1 MAKDEGKIKV
11 LLIED
16 NLGIK
21 DIVAIILELKWS
33 GANLIHAHLGKRGV
47 ELARTELPDII
58 ILDLGLPDITGFEVL
73 SHVRRLS
80 DVPVIILTARG
91 EEKNKLEGLE
101 LGADDYIVK
110 PFSSNELIAR
120 MKALLRRSQMT
131 ETTVRVVDKSSTK
144 DKLRIDFSTEEV
156 RVGGKLL
163 KLSPREFELLSLLV
177 TNEGKV
183 LSNQVLLEK
192 VFPEQKDDVRFLKV
206 YMNRLSEKLEEA
218 PDNPTIILN
227 EGGQGYKFV
236 RQ

>member
-1 MAKDEGKIKV
+1 MKV

-21 DIVAIILELKWS
+21 DIVAITLELKWS
-33 GANLIHAHLGKRGV
+33 DADLIHSHLGKNGV
-47 ELARTELPDII
+47 ELARTKLPDII

-73 SHVRRLS
+73 RHVRKFS

-91 EEKNKLEGLE
+91 EEKNKLEGLD

-131 ETTVRVVDKSSTK
+131 ETTDKIIDRAPTR

-156 RVGGKLL
+156 RIGGKLL

-177 TNEGKV
+177 TDEGKV

-192 VFPEQKDDVRFLKV
+192 VFPEQKDDIRFLKV
-206 YMNRLSEKLEEA
+206 YMNRLSEKLEDD

-227 EGGQGYKFV
+227 EGGQGYKFIG
-236 RQ
+236 Q

>member
-1 MAKDEGKIKV
+1 MKV

-21 DIVAIILELKWS
+21 DIVAITLELKWS
-33 GANLIHAHLGKRGV
+33 DADLIHSHLGKNGV

-73 SHVRRLS
+73 RHVRKFS

-91 EEKNKLEGLE
+91 EEKNKLEGLD

-131 ETTVRVVDKSSTK
+131 EKTDKIIDRAHTR

-156 RVGGKLL
+156 RIGGKLL

-177 TNEGKV
+177 TDEGKV

-192 VFPEQKDDVRFLKV
+192 VFPEQKDDIRFLKV
-206 YMNRLSEKLEEA
+206 YMNRLSEKLGDN

-227 EGGQGYKFV
+227 EGGQGYKFIG
-236 RQ
+236 Q

>member
-1 MAKDEGKIKV
+1 MKV

-21 DIVAIILELKWS
+21 DMVAIVLELKWS
-33 GANLIHAHLGKRGV
+33 DANLIYSHLGKNGV

-73 SHVRRLS
+73 SHVRKFS
-80 DVPVIILTARG
+80 DVPVIILTARE
-91 EEKNKLEGLE
+91 EEKNKLKGLE

-120 MKALLRRSQMT
+120 MKALLRRSQMA
-131 ETTVRVVDKSSTK
+131 ETTDKIIDRASTK

-156 RVGGKLL
+156 RIGGKLL

-177 TNEGKV
+177 TDEGKV

-206 YMNRLSEKLEEA
+206 YMNRLSEKLEED

-227 EGGQGYKFV
+227 EGGQGYKFIG
-236 RQ
+236 Q

>member
-1 MAKDEGKIKV
+1 MKV

-21 DIVAIILELKWS
+21 DIVAITLELKWS
-33 GANLIHAHLGKRGV
+33 DANLIYSHLGKKGV

-73 SHVRRLS
+73 SHVRKFS

-91 EEKNKLEGLE
+91 EEKNKLKGLE
-101 LGADDYIVK
+101 LGAEDYIVK

-131 ETTVRVVDKSSTK
+131 ETTAKIIDKSSTK
-144 DKLRIDFSTEEV
+144 DKLRIDFSIKEV

-177 TNEGKV
+177 TDEGKV

-206 YMNRLSEKLEEA
+206 YMNRLSEKLEED

-227 EGGQGYKFV
+227 EGGQGYKFIG
-236 RQ
+236 Q

>member
-1 MAKDEGKIKV
+1 MKV

-21 DIVAIILELKWS
+21 DMVAIILELKWS
-33 GANLIHAHLGKRGV
+33 DANLIHSHLGKKGV

-73 SHVRRLS
+73 SHVRKFS
-80 DVPVIILTARG
+80 DVPVIILTARE
-91 EEKNKLEGLE
+91 EEKNKLKGLE

-131 ETTVRVVDKSSTK
+131 ETTAKIIDKSSTK
-144 DKLRIDFSTEEV
+144 DKLRIDFSIKEV

-177 TNEGKV
+177 TDEGKV

-206 YMNRLSEKLEEA
+206 YMNRLSEKLEDD

-227 EGGQGYKFV
+227 DGGQGYKFIG
-236 RQ
+236 Q